1 MYKVLI
7 FSYYFPPKGLSGV
20 QRTTKFVKYLPE
32 FNWSPTVITT
42 GDIAYFAHDY
52 SLLEDLKNENIR
64 VVRVNGKEINSI
76 LKKKGTMKMPREIFR
91 KIYSYIN
98 SWFYIPDNKKS

>member
-42 GDIAYFAHDY
+42 GDIANPDEY
-52 SLLEDLKNENIR
+52 SDR
-64 VVRVNGKEINSI
+64 TYSKEIYAKNVGLVYKELTNWVYQSTVV
-76 LKKKGTMKMPREIFR
+76 KFR
-91 KIYSYIN
+91 KGFTLIYRA
-98 SWFYIPDNKKS
+98 KKYTP